1 MLVVHKH
8 KKNIN
13 LSRDMNYRSLLFLML
28 LFWAWQIKKWPNPK
42 IKGLVWKKILIL
54 YCLHKTGNLLCE
66 KHGQKANSKFF
77 ECPRVLGSPHPWMKI
92 SQGLIFFFIN
102 LPLLLLETGE
112 RKKIHPGKKILG
124 SRGFCPFFAYFG
136 PKMDQKRAGTQL
148 FGIKGL
154 CINVPDG
161 LAKDKIFFLQK
172 CGVESNFPVLGG
184 LTPK

>member
-1 MLVVHKH
+1 
-8 KKNIN
+8 
-13 LSRDMNYRSLLFLML
+13 
-28 LFWAWQIKKWPNPK
+28 
-42 IKGLVWKKILIL
+42 
-54 YCLHKTGNLLCE
+54 
-66 KHGQKANSKFF
+66 
-77 ECPRVLGSPHPWMKI
+77 
-92 SQGLIFFFIN
+92 
-102 LPLLLLETGE
+102 LETGE

-161 LAKDKIFFLQK
+161 LAKDRIFLLQK

>member
-28 LFWAWQIKKWPNPK
+28 LLWAWQIKKWPNPK
-42 IKGLVWKKILIL
+42 IKGLMWKKILII

-77 ECPRVLGSPHPWMKI
+77 ECPRVLGSPHPWMTI

-102 LPLLLLETGE
+102 ILKYCKCKNHYRINAAKPIRFHFTTTYAVWYS
-112 RKKIHPGKKILG
+112 ILG
-124 SRGFCPFFAYFG
+124 HQLPDKKLHSFCG
-136 PKMDQKRAGTQL
+136 STRRKL
-148 FGIKGL
+148 
-154 CINVPDG
+154 
-161 LAKDKIFFLQK
+161 
-172 CGVESNFPVLGG
+172 
-184 LTPK
+184 